1 MNIQLGFK
9 KGEASNPTMIP
20 SLSNGKVILTVMKPL
35 KLFRAEEKRFI
46 CFFNLFSLKDW
57 KIIQWWFQAYICRPA
72 EMGNWYQ
79 ESLVW
84 VVKAKS
90 IDLRVV
96 SREEIKQAVQ
106 IGEIK
111 KREQ

>member
-1 MNIQLGFK
+1 
-9 KGEASNPTMIP
+9 
-20 SLSNGKVILTVMKPL
+20 
-35 KLFRAEEKRFI
+35 
-46 CFFNLFSLKDW
+46 
-57 KIIQWWFQAYICRPA
+57 
-72 EMGNWYQ
+72 MGNWYQ